1 MSSTNYNLNDLAGQQ
16 AKSSTLSGLR
26 KLIGLL
32 PEQSGKLVWAIIA
45 ILVNSVL
52 SLLAPMIIGMT
63 MDKYILK
70 HDYQGVLVNCGL
82 LLVIY
87 LAALVTIYLRTWLM
101 GGFGQGL
108 LYALRNAVFN
118 KLQELPVAFFSQNKA
133 GDLISRVN
141 NDTDKINQF
150 FSQSL
155 MQFVSSIF
163 IITGAAIFMLVL
175 NIRLGLATLAPALLL
190 WIFTKFISPWV
201 KKKNALS
208 LKSTGSLSSE
218 VQESLNNF
226 KVIIAFNRRDYF
238 MKRFNEANRENY
250 TTNVKAG
257 IANNIFMP
265 VSGFISSMGQ
275 LIVLSLGIYL
285 IATGHFTVGFLI
297 SFFSYVTN
305 FYDPL
310 RQMAALWANFQIA
323 LAGWD
328 RISQILS
335 LESDLSTLPVEESGS
350 HLTVVPATLMSQ
362 PDNTSAA
369 SANRAPATSTD
380 NTSAVSANSTSVI
393 SANSTSATSA
403 NGGLPEQKPALLEF
417 RGVSFH
423 YPDGT
428 EVLHNNSFRLEK
440 GKTYALVGPTGGGKT
455 TTASLIARLY
465 DPTSGKVYLDGK
477 DIRSYPAAARSKKIG
492 FILQDPFLFS
502 GTVRDNL
509 LYGNE
514 EYKDYSNEQLADVIR
529 QASLETLLTR
539 FDAGLDTD
547 LSAGG
552 DGISLGQKQL
562 IAFMRAVLRN
572 PELLILDEAT
582 ANIDTITE
590 KMLEDILR
598 KLPDTTTR
606 VIIAHR
612 LNTIENADEIFFV
625 NSGTITRAGS
635 LDQAVEMLLHGKR
648 VS

>member
-1 MSSTNYNLNDLAGQQ
+1 MSSTNYNLNIVAEQQ
-16 AKSSTLSGLR
+16 PKSSTWSALR
-26 KLIGLL
+26 KLVGLL
-32 PEQSGKLVWAIIA
+32 PEQRSKLIMALVA
-45 ILVNSVL
+45 ILINSVL
-52 SLLAPMIIGMT
+52 SLLAPMIIGIT
-63 MDKYILK
+63 IDKYILTK
-70 HDYQGVLVNCGL
+70 NYHGVLVNCGL
-82 LLVIY
+82 LLIIY
-87 LAALVTIYLRTWLM
+87 LGAMVTIYLRTVLM
-101 GGFGQGL
+101 GGFGQNL
-108 LYALRNAVFN
+108 LFALRNAIFT

-155 MQFVSSIF
+155 MQFVSSLF
-163 IITGAAIFMLVL
+163 LITGAGIFLLAL
-175 NIRLGLATLAPALLL
+175 NFRLGLATLTPALLL
-190 WIFTKFISPWV
+190 WIFTKFVSPWV
-201 KKKNALS
+201 KKKNAMS
-208 LKSTGSLSSE
+208 MKSTGLLSSE

-238 MKRFNEANRENY
+238 VKKFNEVNRQNY
-250 TTNVKAG
+250 SASVQAG
-257 IANNIFMP
+257 IANNVFMP
-265 VSGFISSMGQ
+265 VSGFASSMGQ
-275 LIVLSLGIYL
+275 FIVLGFGIYL
-285 IATGHFTVGFLI
+285 ISTGHFTAGFLI
-297 SFFSYVTN
+297 SFFSYVVN

-335 LESDLSTLPVEESGS
+335 LESDLSTLPAGQTADVSAP
-350 HLTVVPATLMSQ
+350 LTVVSST
-362 PDNTSAA
+362 DRSAA
-369 SANRAPATSTD
+369 GVNAP
-380 NTSAVSANSTSVI
+380 
-393 SANSTSATSA
+393 
-403 NGGLPEQKPALLEF
+403 LLEF
-417 RGVSFH
+417 RNVSFH

-465 DPTSGKVYLDGK
+465 DPTAGTVYLDGK
-477 DIRSYPAAARSKKIG
+477 DIRSYDAKERSGKIG
-492 FILQDPFLFS
+492 FILQEPFLFS
-502 GTVRDNL
+502 GSVRDNL
-509 LYGNE
+509 LYGNAA
-514 EYKDYSNEQLADVIR
+514 YKDYSNEHLEEVIR
-529 QASLETLLTR
+529 AAGLETLLTR
-539 FDAGLDTD
+539 FDAGLDTNI
-547 LSAGG
+547 SSGG

-582 ANIDTITE
+582 ANIDTVTE
-590 KMLEDILR
+590 KMLEDILQ

-635 LDQAVEMLLHGKR
+635 LDQAVDMLLHGKR